1 MTKAKKSIGPAKAP
15 TIMLTREIENQLKDN
30 VPFVIGADEAGRG
43 PLAGPVVAAACYLPP
58 HLPLIDGIGDS
69 KLLSEADREIAFE
82 ILTNHPEVVYG
93 VSIVSHTE
101 IDEINIL
108 QASLTGM
115 ARATQQL
122 LDKLPSHSS
131 FTQISTSQALP
142 SDNSSKKKGKI
153 VKKTKGG
160 EELNEKATTSDDW
173 KSSFIALIDG
183 NRLPTT
189 FPLTNLKPV
198 IQGDRKVYSI
208 AAASIIAKVTRD
220 RIMMEY
226 DKQFPIYNFA
236 QHKGYPTFEHR
247 SIVAQYGPCEIHR
260 RSYGPVKAALLA
272 REKKEDNEAVTLVE
286 KKKRGKTPKI
296 TQSKSKRVEEDGK
309 GEDQEV
315 KEQPRKKRSR
325 EIISED
331 EDASNEIHES
341 NDDSHLSSK
350 RRKSAHRDTTSLSE
364 RKTKKV
370 KNGTTKKDEATEHL
384 PGIRRSERI
393 KNKPNSHSI
402 L

>member
-1 MTKAKKSIGPAKAP
+1 MTKAKKFTGAAKAP
-15 TIMLTREIENQLKDN
+15 TIMLNRDAENQLKGD

-69 KLLSEADREIAFE
+69 KLLSEADRETAFE
-82 ILTNHPEVVYG
+82 ILINHPEVVYG

-131 FTQISTSQALP
+131 FTQLSTCQASLN
-142 SDNSSKKKGKI
+142 DTTSKKKGKS
-153 VKKTKGG
+153 VKKTKG
-160 EELNEKATTSDDW
+160 EDESSENANTPSADW

-183 NRLPTT
+183 NRLPTV
-189 FPLTNLKPV
+189 FPLANLKPV

-220 RIMMEY
+220 RIMIEY

-272 REKKEDNEAVTLVE
+272 REKKEDSEAVTLVE
-286 KKKRGKTPKI
+286 KKKKGKTPKV
-296 TQSKSKRVEEDGK
+296 TQSQSKRVDEDGK

-315 KEQPRKKRSR
+315 KGQPRKKRSR
-325 EIISED
+325 DIISVD
-331 EDASNEIHES
+331 EEATHEIHES
-341 NDDSHLSSK
+341 NDYSHISSK
-350 RRKSAHRDTTSLSE
+350 RRKSAHRDTASSLE
-364 RKTKKV
+364 GKTKNV
-370 KNGTTKKDEATEHL
+370 KNGMTKKDESEHL

-393 KNKPNSHSI
+393 KNKPNSH
-402 L
+402 

>member
-1 MTKAKKSIGPAKAP
+1 
-15 TIMLTREIENQLKDN
+15 MLNRDAENQLKGD

-69 KLLSEADREIAFE
+69 KLLSEADRETAFE

-131 FTQISTSQALP
+131 FTQISTCQASLN
-142 SDNSSKKKGKI
+142 DTASKKKGKS
-153 VKKTKGG
+153 VKKTKG
-160 EELNEKATTSDDW
+160 EDESSEYANTPSADW

-183 NRLPTT
+183 NRLPTV
-189 FPLTNLKPV
+189 FPLANLKPV

-220 RIMMEY
+220 RIMIEY

-272 REKKEDNEAVTLVE
+272 REKKEDSEAVTLAE
-286 KKKRGKTPKI
+286 KKKKGKMPKI
-296 TQSKSKRVEEDGK
+296 SQPQSKRVDESGR
-309 GEDQEV
+309 GEDKGI

-325 EIISED
+325 EIISVD
-331 EDASNEIHES
+331 EEATNEIHES
-341 NDDSHLSSK
+341 SDSSHISSK
-350 RRKSAHRDTTSLSE
+350 RRKSVHRDTTSSLDG
-364 RKTKKV
+364 KTKNV
-370 KNGTTKKDEATEHL
+370 KNGMNEKGESEHL

-393 KNKPNSHSI
+393 KNKPNSH
-402 L
+402 